1 MKKSALG
8 ANHPDRRAAVFK
20 GTPVALLALT
30 AVPELSYTGTAASE
44 WHFPQENATF
54 HRPKEG
60 K

>member
-1 MKKSALG
+1 MRKCVLG
-8 ANHPDRRAAVFK
+8 ATHLDRRAAVFK
-20 GTPVALLALT
+20 GSPGPYSLT
-30 AVPELSYTGTAASE
+30 AVPELLYAGTAASE